1 MSGERVLV
9 AHKIKFLADEPLV
22 GPLETDVV
30 LSAPSVSGLGNKPS
44 LSTAVVDNGIAAP
57 TSVLTLNISSV
68 TTSSYF
74 SSTAPYSAT
83 PVISVGGS
91 QLNISAKQLKGRFR
105 FFGQVT
111 TTAIVPSPTEPNA
124 LLINVTDN
132 LGASLNQSL
141 RIPILAPDPYSHG
154 FEVCL
159 PVCFPY
165 NAARSGI
172 QATVRLVNDSTITT
186 QCVNGR
192 LMLEIDQ

>member
-1 MSGERVLV
+1 MSGERVLL
-9 AHKIKFLADEPLV
+9 AHKIKLLADEPLV
-22 GPLETDVV
+22 GPTDADVI

-44 LSTAVVDNGIAAP
+44 LSTAVVDNGIAGP
-57 TSVLTLNISSV
+57 LSVLTLNISSV
-68 TTSSYF
+68 TSTAYF
-74 SSTAPYSAT
+74 SSSSPYSAT
-83 PVISVGGS
+83 PVISAGGG
-91 QLNISAKQLKGRFR
+91 QLNIAAKQLKGRFR

-111 TTAIVPSPTEPNA
+111 TNVIVPSPTEPNS

-165 NAARSGI
+165 NASRVAI

-192 LMLEIDQ
+192 LMLEVDQ